1 MIITNGLTISDGQ
14 LISMYSS
21 PYFIGNTASTTTV
34 TIYGSASIISNTSPI
49 STTAYSL
56 NGTTDYLTIAASSNF
71 AMGTGDFTMEWFQY
85 MTSQTSNPRVFSLGN
100 YSSASAAVSIES
112 DGAFYVWEDSGF
124 RFSYSLTN
132 YLNQWVHFAISR
144 ISGQTSVYQNG
155 IQLGSTYSD
164 SNILGNGTSLFAIGQ
179 ESSPTSGSYFPGYI
193 TGFRVCKGL
202 GVYSG
207 NFTVP
212 TSKLGQTAGP
222 NPYGGSNTNAI
233 TTECVLLL
241 QP

>member
-1 MIITNGLTISDGQ
+1 MIITNGFNISGGHVIA
-14 LISMYSS
+14 LATSAA
-21 PYFIGNTASTTTV
+21 FVGNTSSTAAVTT
-34 TIYGSASIISNTSPI
+34 YGSTSIISNTSPI
-49 STTAYSL
+49 STTVYSL
-56 NGTTDYLTIAASSNF
+56 NGNTDYLTISASSNF
-71 AMGTGDFTMEWFQY
+71 SMGTGDFTVEWFQY

-100 YSSASAAVSIES
+100 YSSASGAVSIE
-112 DGAFYVWEDSGF
+112 GGTFYVWENSGF

-144 ISGQTSVYQNG
+144 ISGQTSVYKNG
-155 IQLGSTYSD
+155 VKIGTTYSD
-164 SNILGNGTSLFAIGQ
+164 SNPFGNGTSLFAIGQ

-212 TSKLGQTAGP
+212 TSKLGQTASD
-222 NPYGGSNTNAI
+222 NPYGGVNTNPI
-233 TTECVLLL
+233 TNQCVLLV